1 MTAERI
7 ERISTEARPVSSAR
21 RRRIPRGWRLLRLVV
36 IVLGGMA
43 MFFPFLW
50 MVSTS
55 LTSDANVFAIPP
67 KLFEF
72 DFSSYRRIID
82 GFPVNMWILNSF
94 GIALASTALQVG
106 TSAMAAYAFA
116 RLQFK
121 GREVLFA
128 AYLATLMV
136 PFQVLVVPLFIEARY
151 LDVLDSYTGLLLPAI
166 AWPFGMFLFRQS
178 FQALPRELEE
188 AAFVDGASHWTVF
201 RRIVLPL
208 SRPVLAT
215 GAVLSFMGNW
225 NAFLWPLVV
234 ISSEN
239 LMTLPLGL
247 STLQGRFVT
256 QYNLVL
262 AGATMS
268 VLPIIAVYLFVQRY
282 IIEGVASTGLKG

>member
-1 MTAERI
+1 M
-7 ERISTEARPVSSAR
+7 SSAR

-36 IVLGGMA
+36 IVLGGLA

>member
-36 IVLGGMA
+36 IVLGGLA

>member
-1 MTAERI
+1 M
-7 ERISTEARPVSSAR
+7 SSAR